1 MKTRKIVKW
10 QGEGRDRGFTLI
22 ELMIVVAIIGILA
35 AVAYPSYINFI
46 TKSNRRAAQS
56 FMLEVSSRQQRYLLD
71 ARSYANAAA
80 SDPAQDSSIA
90 KLLLI
95 SPSPDVARNYDIT
108 SPVKAGSKPP
118 GFTVE
123 ATPKGTQAARDS
135 GCGKLTIDEAGAKS
149 VAGSQGV
156 SVCW

>member
-1 MKTRKIVKW
+1 MQTQKTVEG
-10 QGEGRDRGFTLI
+10 QGGRRQRGFTLI
-22 ELMIVVAIIGILA
+22 EMMIVVAVMGILA
-35 AVAYPSYINFI
+35 AVAYPSYIQFI

-71 ARSYANAAA
+71 ARSYADASV
-80 SDPAQDSSIA
+80 SDPAQANSIP

-123 ATPKGTQAARDS
+123 ATPKGNQAARDS

-156 SVCW
+156 SACW

>member
-1 MKTRKIVKW
+1 MQARKTVEG
-10 QGEGRDRGFTLI
+10 QGGRRERGFTLI

-35 AVAYPSYINFI
+35 TVAYPSYINFI

-71 ARSYANAAA
+71 ARSYANASSPDAT
-80 SDPAQDSSIA
+80 QDSSIA

-123 ATPKGTQAARDS
+123 ATPKGTQATRDS
-135 GCGKLTIDEAGAKS
+135 GCGKLTIDEAGTKS
-149 VAGSQGV
+149 VAGNQGV